1 MSVYGIV
8 NNVND
13 FSICFLL
20 EMQLNPNSEKK
31 EVSLWIPNRFV

>member
-13 FSICFLL
+13 LSMCFLL
-20 EMQLNPNSEKK
+20 EMQLNPGLEEK